1 VSAEE
6 LAVLAEPKV
15 PILIQPPIDPQ
26 DYGRAQLVRTM
37 PELEPRID
45 AIQILGEQEQINA

>member
-1 VSAEE
+1 VSAEQ

-26 DYGRAQLVRTM
+26 DYGRAQLVRTPM
-37 PELEPRID
+37 HQLAYAGAGTED
-45 AIQILGEQEQINA
+45 